1 MSTNTTATNTMSKT
15 DNKTAAKRVA
25 KKSETV
31 TPAPAPAVAAPVAA
45 KKAKA
50 APAAAAAPVAEVP
63 VASTPTEAVAVVVV
77 SVSEQVQ
84 TMLKELSAIRD
95 AASKTIASLRK
106 LERQHSREVKEAKR
120 RRRVKKDD
128 GEVKEARPSVFT
140 TPVLL
145 KDTLAVFLGKEKG
158 TKMSPA
164 EVTKAF
170 KVYIDTNGLKGE
182 KHAINPD
189 TNMRSVLG
197 LADGETLSYRSIQSY
212 LYKLYIKA

>member
-1 MSTNTTATNTMSKT
+1 MSNNTTATNTMSKT
-15 DNKTAAKRVA
+15 DNKTAPKRVA
-25 KKSETV
+25 KKSEAV
-31 TPAPAPAVAAPVAA
+31 AAPAPAAAAAPKKAA
-45 KKAKA
+45 KAS
-50 APAAAAAPVAEVP
+50 PAAPVAEVP
-63 VASTPTEAVAVVVV
+63 VASTPTEAVAVPVV

-95 AASKTIASLRK
+95 AASKTIAGLRK

-120 RRRVKKDD
+120 RRRVKKED
-128 GEVKEARPSVFT
+128 GETKEARPSVFT
-140 TPVLL
+140 TPILL

-170 KVYIDTNGLKGE
+170 KVYIDTHGLKGE

-189 TNMRSVLG
+189 AAMRSVLG
-197 LADGETLSYRSIQSY
+197 LAAGETLSYRSIQSY

>member
-1 MSTNTTATNTMSKT
+1 
-15 DNKTAAKRVA
+15 
-25 KKSETV
+25 
-31 TPAPAPAVAAPVAA
+31 
-45 KKAKA
+45 
-50 APAAAAAPVAEVP
+50 
-63 VASTPTEAVAVVVV
+63 V

-95 AASKTIASLRK
+95 AASKTIAGLRK

-170 KVYIDTNGLKGE
+170 KVYIDTHGLKGE

-189 TNMRSVLG
+189 ANMRSVLG
-197 LADGETLSYRSIQSY
+197 LAAGETLSYRSIQSY